1 MNEYT
6 LSWGGVQGP
15 RKEAASREDMEEE
28 EELTGRGQREAMGR
42 GTGRSD
48 SWDGCREDMPTFQG
62 SSVFIS
68 TERPPFLRGL
78 HLHASTLGLQIPQLA
93 LMVEGFFPLGIRG

>member
-6 LSWGGVQGP
+6 PSWGGVQRP
-15 RKEAASREDMEEE
+15 RKEAASREDKEEE
-28 EELTGRGQREAMGR
+28 EPTGRGQREAMGR
-42 GTGRSD
+42 GTGRSN

-62 SSVFIS
+62 SSVYLHG
-68 TERPPFLRGL
+68 EAPFLRGR